1 MFGGLC
7 PCPCFGNHRSSD
19 NDKDG
24 PDLDPVLLVSGMGGS
39 ILHSKKKKFGF
50 ETRVWVRILLADLE
64 FRKKLWSL
72 YNPTT
77 GLSLSLY
84 KWINVY
90 VVVCMCNKCVYV
102 YIFYVCIIGF
112 ACKLTWWLTCVFWF
126 FFWWGCVWLVRKWR
140 KIRGKGKKNENFFWW
155 GWVWLVRGEEI
166 KGLGAECLCMFLGG
180 EKVKDVGSMIK
191 YGNLLIF
198 FFFDE
203 MVTCV

>member
-1 MFGGLC
+1 MQIPFVYIYIFSLFKTFHRERERERERAQRHTQPSLFNSVLWTGPDKPEPEYFWIPGRTWKMFGGLC

-102 YIFYVCIIGF
+102 YIFYVCISGF

-126 FFWWGCVWLVRKWR
+126 FFFGGVVFGWWESG
-140 KIRGKGKKNENFFWW
+140 GK
-155 GWVWLVRGEEI
+155 
-166 KGLGAECLCMFLGG
+166 
-180 EKVKDVGSMIK
+180 
-191 YGNLLIF
+191 
-198 FFFDE
+198 
-203 MVTCV
+203 